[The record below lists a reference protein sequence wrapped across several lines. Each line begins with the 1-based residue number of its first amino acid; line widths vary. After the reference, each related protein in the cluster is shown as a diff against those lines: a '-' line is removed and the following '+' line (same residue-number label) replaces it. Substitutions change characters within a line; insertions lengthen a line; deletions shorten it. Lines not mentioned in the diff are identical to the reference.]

1 MKAKW
6 LVLFLIWLMMLVA
19 YFDRINLPQASTAI
33 MASLHLNKAQ
43 WGIVLAAF
51 TLGYGLMQAPG
62 GHLADRFGSRRLLIA
77 AIIVWS
83 VFTGLTGLATSML
96 MLVGIRF
103 IFGIGE
109 GLENG
114 AQFKLVGEH
123 FPPKQRAFANSLFL
137 SALALG
143 PAIGTPLATW
153 QVVAFGW
160 RTMFGI
166 FAGIGLVVG
175 IVLLVFLPKELRSNS
190 ISTEEGGVETGFLA
204 SLRHPT
210 SWLCAC
216 GYLLFNVAFWG
227 FLSWVP
233 TYLRE
238 DRHIPLAK
246 SGLIGSLPYFA
257 GVVGMAIAGYLGSSH
272 LSNRKPLLVA
282 SCYLGAGLGLLVALS
297 AQETT
302 LCVAGLCICGFFL
315 YGVFGPFWAIAID
328 LAPPKARG
336 VFTGSVNCCGQIGAF
351 SSQII
356 IGLLANHMKSF
367 TGAILFMVLALALGS
382 VVMATLQRIQATPSV
397 QSLT

>member
-43 WGIVLAAF
+43 WGLVLAAF

-62 GHLADRFGSRRLLIA
+62 GHLADRFGSRRLLVT

-83 VFTGLTGLATSML
+83 IFTGLTGLAASMVTL
-96 MLVGIRF
+96 IGIRL
-103 IFGIGE
+103 IFGVGE

-123 FPPKQRAFANSLFL
+123 FPPQQRAFANSLFL

-166 FAGIGLVVG
+166 FAGIGLIVG
-175 IVLLVFLPKELRSNS
+175 IILVTLLPKDARG
-190 ISTEEGGVETGFLA
+190 ISHSGEVAQGETGFLA
-204 SLRHPT
+204 SLRYPT
-210 SWLCAC
+210 SWLCAS

-246 SGLIGSLPYFA
+246 SGLIGALPYLA
-257 GVVGMAIAGYLGSSH
+257 GVIGMAVAGYLGSGKLLH
-272 LSNRKPLLVA
+272 RRPLLVA
-282 SCYLGAGLGLLVALS
+282 TCYVGAGLGLLIALT
-297 AQETT
+297 AHETN
-302 LCVAGLCICGFFL
+302 LCVAGLCLGGFFL
-315 YGVFGPFWAIAID
+315 YGVFGPFWAVAID

-356 IGLLANHMKSF
+356 IGLLANQMKSF
-367 TGAILFMVLALALGS
+367 TGAILFMVAALAAGA
-382 VVMATLQRIQATPSV
+382 VVMTALQRCQ
-397 QSLT
+397 QSHPLAAI

>member
-1 MKAKW
+1 
-6 LVLFLIWLMMLVA
+6 MLVA

-43 WGIVLAAF
+43 WGLVLAAF

-83 VFTGLTGLATSML
+83 IFTGLTGLATSML

-166 FAGIGLVVG
+166 FAGIGLVVS
-175 IVLLVFLPKELRSNS
+175 IILSVLLPKESRAD
-190 ISTEEGGVETGFLA
+190 STSEGGEIEETGFLA
-204 SLRHPT
+204 SLRYPT
-210 SWLCAC
+210 SWLCAF
-216 GYLLFNVAFWG
+216 GYLLFNIAFWG

-257 GVVGMAIAGYLGSSH
+257 GVIGMAIAGYLGSSFLTH
-272 LSNRKPLLVA
+272 RKPLLVA
-282 SCYLGAGLGLLVALS
+282 SCYLGAGLGLLLALS
-297 AQETT
+297 AHETN
-302 LCVAGLCICGFFL
+302 LCVVGLCIGGFFL

-328 LAPPKARG
+328 LAPPTARG

-356 IGLLANHMKSF
+356 IGILANQMKSF
-367 TGAILFMVLALALGS
+367 AGAILFMVAALALGS
-382 VVMATLQRIQATPSV
+382 VTMAVLQRMQTT
-397 QSLT
+397 QSSQVLT